1 MKLKLALLAAGFAAL
16 LPPMW
21 ADAASAGAGSVNVV
35 FQNPEKFTDVK
46 SSSMG
51 TDRDRDAI
59 LEQIKGFVEQEAAN
73 RVPAAHTLTITF
85 RDLDMAGDFEPWR
98 FEARDVRIIKD
109 LYPPRA
115 KVSFRLADASGNVV
129 KEGDRSLSDMA
140 FMMNST
146 INRNDELRYEKRL
159 IGDWIDSEFARNKKG

>member
-1 MKLKLALLAAGFAAL
+1 MKIKLALLAAGLAAL
-16 LPPMW
+16 LPQMR
-21 ADAASAGAGSVNVV
+21 ADSSGAGSVNVV

-51 TDRDRDAI
+51 SDRDRDAI
-59 LEQIKGFVEQEAAN
+59 LEQIKGYVEHEAAD
-73 RVPAAHTLTITF
+73 RVPAGHTLTITF

-98 FEARDVRIIKD
+98 FEARDVRIVKD

-115 KVSFRLADASGNVV
+115 KVSFRLADASGNGV

-140 FMMNST
+140 FMMT
-146 INRNDELRYEKRL
+146 TPIDRNDELRYEKQLLRN
-159 IGDWIDSEFARNKKG
+159 WIDNEFARNKKKS